1 MLSNI
6 FLKSIWDF
14 RKAAIYWAIGI
25 SLLALYIIFVLS
37 SIELNA
43 FQTII
48 DSFPKALTQFIA
60 GESGIDFGSIEGF
73 LNAQIFTIMAPI
85 FAISVAVNSG
95 GKSTANEESTKS
107 LDIILSAPITRESF
121 ITQKILS
128 MISKTFFIATVHWI
142 SYFLMCKFFSENI
155 SAEGLFAICL
165 NLFLMGISF
174 GMISVYIGTLNGN
187 STNAIAVAGGFALIS
202 YLIANIA
209 PLVDSLDFTKYF
221 SLFYYYKSGDPLKF
235 GVHNWHWLP
244 FVAISLIFFTISL
257 VQFRKRNLL

>member
-6 FLKSIWDF
+6 FLKSLWDF

-95 GKSTANEESTKS
+95 GKSTANEGESS
-107 LDIILSAPITRESF
+107 PR
-121 ITQKILS
+121 
-128 MISKTFFIATVHWI
+128 TVVI
-142 SYFLMCKFFSENI
+142 EFPSYDE
-155 SAEGLFAICL
+155 A
-165 NLFLMGISF
+165 NLF
-174 GMISVYIGTLNGN
+174 
-187 STNAIAVAGGFALIS
+187 
-202 YLIANIA
+202 
-209 PLVDSLDFTKYF
+209 
-221 SLFYYYKSGDPLKF
+221 YKSKEYQEAHEILK
-235 GVHNWHWLP
+235 GH
-244 FVAISLIFFTISL
+244 AIRHHQTIEGA
-257 VQFRKRNLL
+257 

>member
-6 FLKSIWDF
+6 FLKSLWDF
-14 RKAAIYWAIGI
+14 RKAAIYWTIGI

-95 GKSTANEESTKS
+95 GKSTANEESAKS

-128 MISKTFFIATVHWI
+128 MVSKTFFIATVHWAV
-142 SYFLMCKFFSENI
+142 SYTHL
-155 SAEGLFAICL
+155 
-165 NLFLMGISF
+165 
-174 GMISVYIGTLNGN
+174 TLP
-187 STNAIAVAGGFALIS
+187 TNREV
-202 YLIANIA
+202 
-209 PLVDSLDFTKYF
+209 
-221 SLFYYYKSGDPLKF
+221 
-235 GVHNWHWLP
+235 
-244 FVAISLIFFTISL
+244 
-257 VQFRKRNLL
+257 

>member
-1 MLSNI
+1 M
-6 FLKSIWDF
+6 
-14 RKAAIYWAIGI
+14 
-25 SLLALYIIFVLS
+25 ALYIIFVLS

-128 MISKTFFIATVHWI
+128 MISKTI
-142 SYFLMCKFFSENI
+142 L
-155 SAEGLFAICL
+155 
-165 NLFLMGISF
+165 
-174 GMISVYIGTLNGN
+174 
-187 STNAIAVAGGFALIS
+187 
-202 YLIANIA
+202 
-209 PLVDSLDFTKYF
+209 
-221 SLFYYYKSGDPLKF
+221 
-235 GVHNWHWLP
+235 
-244 FVAISLIFFTISL
+244 TIIL
-257 VQFRKRNLL
+257 G